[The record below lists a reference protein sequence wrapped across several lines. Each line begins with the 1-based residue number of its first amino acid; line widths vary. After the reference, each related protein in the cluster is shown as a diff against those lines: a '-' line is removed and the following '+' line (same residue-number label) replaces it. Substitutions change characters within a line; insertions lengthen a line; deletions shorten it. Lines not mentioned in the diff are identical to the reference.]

1 VLGALLISGPDYM
14 QASRQRRMMIAEMA
28 PLYARYDVLL
38 TAGPGPASRL
48 DAWRTINFW
57 QRSSVTTPFNVTG
70 GPALVQCIG
79 FTGDGL
85 PLSMQVVG
93 RPFADAMVLR
103 VAKAYED
110 ATPWRRRRP
119 GLDADAT
126 PLPVPPV
133 PQPEKATISQFRR
146 DEIALICQRRGLTV
160 PEPHLEQLC
169 ATAPYVDEMAGHLGR
184 SWDFTDEPASVF
196 QFPG

>member
-1 VLGALLISGPDYM
+1 M
-14 QASRQRRMMIAEMA
+14 
-28 PLYARYDVLL
+28 
-38 TAGPGPASRL
+38 
-48 DAWRTINFW
+48 
-57 QRSSVTTPFNVTG
+57 TTPFNVTG

-79 FTGDGL
+79 FTNDGL

-119 GLDADAT
+119 VLEAGAA
-126 PLPVPPV
+126 PLPAPSVPP
-133 PQPEKATISQFRR
+133 PAKGEISHIQR
-146 DEIALICQRRGLTV
+146 DEIASICKRRGLAV
-160 PEPHLEQLC
+160 PEKHFEQLC
-169 ATAPYVDEMAGHLGR
+169 ATAPYVEEMVGHLDR

-196 QFPG
+196 QFGG